1 MTNSEDPNS
10 ALSTED
16 GRCRCDPLTKPRPH
30 PTDAAPCSEAARL
43 RLLPLDQLPKD
54 RPSPGVGLP
63 GPALRPLPTAS
74 FTSPWA
80 HPLFRSGMMLS
91 PSRARISLHLEWS
104 LPPQPQAQ
112 SARRPTSRLPEHLP
126 PRSGRLP
133 HVPVAL
139 VRAPDAYEP
148 PLKPTSTLCARRLP
162 PLLTAR
168 ASFSHAVC
176 KHPRRRLAKSRRSI
190 NGPVT
195 NKGQ

>member
-1 MTNSEDPNS
+1 MLRGRAAPPPSPRPAPQGQTLAWRRSPGTRPPTPSYRLFHVSLGSSAVPLRHD
-10 ALSTED
+10 ALS
-16 GRCRCDPLTKPRPH
+16 
-30 PTDAAPCSEAARL
+30 
-43 RLLPLDQLPKD
+43 LP
-54 RPSPGVGLP
+54 S
-63 GPALRPLPTAS
+63 T
-74 FTSPWA
+74 
-80 HPLFRSGMMLS
+80 
-91 PSRARISLHLEWS
+91 ISLHLEGS

-148 PLKPTSTLCARRLP
+148 PLKPTSTLCTRRLP
-162 PLLTAR
+162 LLLTAH

-176 KHPRRRLAKSRRSI
+176 KHPPRRLAKSRRSI